1 MLNPLQVR
9 SIGAAWLIVLGVIA
23 LGISAHVEHIAR
35 RTGYNPSTF
44 PFNLFVGVWTVI
56 IELVLAACRQF
67 LSRVIVVTYAAE
79 IVALLVSA
87 VLWLVSGDL
96 LSQIRSGCSNPSNL
110 SGVDNFQDLDNK
122 ALEAAQKVLA
132 GVCPALQ
139 AEFGLV
145 WVAFTSTV
153 ILLGYLLLEAFRLR
167 ARGVSRVWSKPLF
180 QSANQSTKV
189 VSGEV

>member
-87 VLWLVSGDL
+87 VLWL
-96 LSQIRSGCSNPSNL
+96 
-110 SGVDNFQDLDNK
+110 
-122 ALEAAQKVLA
+122 EAAQKVLA